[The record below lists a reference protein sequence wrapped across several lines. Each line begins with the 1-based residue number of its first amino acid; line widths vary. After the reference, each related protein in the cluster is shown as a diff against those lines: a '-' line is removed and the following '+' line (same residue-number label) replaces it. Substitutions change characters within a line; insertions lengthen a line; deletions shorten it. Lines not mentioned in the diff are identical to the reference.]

1 MLRGI
6 RGATTARSNCKE
18 DILGASEEL
27 LKCMLA
33 QNHLRPETLACII
46 FSSTPDLDAAYPAT
60 AARNLNL
67 LKVPLFGT
75 QEANVQNSLPR
86 CIRILM
92 LVNTDK
98 TQEEINHVYIR
109 EASALR
115 LDLT

>member
-1 MLRGI
+1 
-6 RGATTARSNCKE
+6 
-18 DILGASEEL
+18 
-27 LKCMLA
+27 
-33 QNHLRPETLACII
+33 
-46 FSSTPDLDAAYPAT
+46 DLDAAYPAT

-86 CIRILM
+86 CIRILV
-92 LVNTDK
+92 LVNTEK

-115 LDLT
+115 LDLP